1 MIDIFEEL
9 KRMLS
14 HQFGLDAEDIEE
26 ESRLDEDLSLTD
38 LDLEDFITKV
48 EEKYEIEIPQ
58 DKLPQFKKVS
68 DIVTYLYEN
77 AQIA

>member
-14 HQFGLDAEDIEE
+14 HQFGLDAEIIEE
-26 ESRLDEDLSLTD
+26 ESLLDEDLSLTD
-38 LDLEDFITKV
+38 LDLEDFIAKV